1 MKLLAAAVL
10 SAACL
15 CAQTPDIGE
24 IMRRVALNQA
34 KSQELRTSYQYR
46 QKQVLRLVRANGKIA
61 REEHREYSIRPK
73 FRGIDRTLAAFDGKY
88 QAGSQSIGYSQPG
101 YKYRDMDIDGEL
113 LNSMANDMLNDH
125 RGRDGIA
132 VNLFPL
138 TYHQQLKYN
147 FQFLDRQTFRGRD
160 VYCVHFEPKKK
171 PGLDDLDDNGAAWAG
186 EALID
191 AEEYQPVNVRTDLA
205 WKAPLWLKTLLGTN
219 IRGLGF
225 NVTYQKFADGVWFPV
240 SYGGE
245 FEIRAVF
252 FYRRTVTIAMTNSEF
267 KRAEVTSSVTY
278 EADGK

>member
-1 MKLLAAAVL
+1 MKLLLAAVFC
-10 SAACL
+10 AVCL
-15 CAQTPDIGE
+15 RAQPPDVGE

-46 QKQVLRLVRANGKIA
+46 QKQVLRLVRGNGKIA
-61 REEHREYSIRPK
+61 REEHREYAIRPK
-73 FRGIDRTLAAFDGKY
+73 FRGIDRTLAAFEGKY
-88 QAGSQSIGYSQPG
+88 QTGKQSIAYSRPG
-101 YKYRDMDIDGEL
+101 YKYKDMDIDGEL
-113 LNSMANDMLNDH
+113 LNGMANDMLNDH
-125 RGRDGIA
+125 QGRDGIA

-147 FQFLDRQTFRGRD
+147 FKFLDRQTFRGRD
-160 VYCVHFEPKKK
+160 VYRVHFEPRKK
-171 PGLDDLDDNGAAWAG
+171 PGLDDLDDHGAAWSG

-191 AEEYQPVNVRTDLA
+191 AGEYQPVNVRTALA

-225 NVTYQKFADGVWFPV
+225 TVTYQKFADGVWFPV

-252 FYRRTVTIAMTNSEF
+252 FYRRTVAIAMTNSDF
-267 KRAEVTSSVTY
+267 RRAEVNSNISY
-278 EADGK
+278 ELEGK